1 MKAINYAP
9 LDRYT
14 LSHAAFGLMLGAWR
28 VPLPW
33 VIAAAV
39 GYEIIEGP
47 LKRSTPFFFPYAS
60 QDSFVNAAGDALAT
74 VGGWYLWTALFE
86 RARPTYLDEH

>member
-1 MKAINYAP
+1 MINYAP

-33 VIAAAV
+33 VIAAAA
-39 GYEIIEGP
+39 GYEIIEP
-47 LKRSTPFFFPYAS
+47 TLKEKTPYFFPYAS
-60 QDSFVNAAGDALAT
+60 KDSFVNAAGDALAT
-74 VGGWYLWTALFE
+74 VAAWYLWTAIFE
-86 RARPTYLDEH
+86 RR